1 MDQGGGCWAAPRKS
15 FPEGCSGA
23 RCAAPIGRAHWLV
36 DATCRPADLCARA
49 AWRKKPLEQGGVTM
63 QFRHVLAPTDFSEYS
78 KKAVAYALE
87 LARKFGAKLTVLHV
101 IELPPYPVE
110 GYVTPNLSQTY
121 MDDLERQATAE
132 LAQVI
137 PEAEAVGVGVARLVG
152 VGTPYRTIIDT
163 AEAEQ
168 VDLIVMATAGRT
180 GFSHLIMGSIAER
193 VVRTASCPV
202 LTIRPHQ

>member
-1 MDQGGGCWAAPRKS
+1 
-15 FPEGCSGA
+15 
-23 RCAAPIGRAHWLV
+23 
-36 DATCRPADLCARA
+36 
-49 AWRKKPLEQGGVTM
+49 M
-63 QFRHVLAPTDFSEYS
+63 QFRHILAPTDFSEYS
-78 KKAVAYALE
+78 KQAVTSALE
-87 LARKFGAKLTVLHV
+87 WAQKFGAKLTILHV

-110 GYVTPNLSQTY
+110 GYVTPNLSQTF
-121 MDDLERQATAE
+121 MDDLERQATTE

-137 PEAEAVGVGVARLVG
+137 PEAEAAGVGVARVVG
-152 VGTPYRTIIDT
+152 VGTPYRKIIDT

>member
-1 MDQGGGCWAAPRKS
+1 
-15 FPEGCSGA
+15 
-23 RCAAPIGRAHWLV
+23 
-36 DATCRPADLCARA
+36 
-49 AWRKKPLEQGGVTM
+49 M

-87 LARKFGAKLTVLHV
+87 LARKFGAKLTILHV

>member
-1 MDQGGGCWAAPRKS
+1 
-15 FPEGCSGA
+15 
-23 RCAAPIGRAHWLV
+23 
-36 DATCRPADLCARA
+36 
-49 AWRKKPLEQGGVTM
+49 M

-87 LARKFGAKLTVLHV
+87 LARKFGAKLTILHV

-110 GYVTPNLSQTY
+110 GYVTPNLSQTF
-121 MDDLERQATAE
+121 MDDLERQATTD
-132 LAQVI
+132 LAQVT
-137 PEAEAVGVGVARLVG
+137 PEAEAAGVEVARVVG
-152 VGTPYRTIIDT
+152 VGTPYRKIIDT

-202 LTIRPHQ
+202 LTIRPQQ